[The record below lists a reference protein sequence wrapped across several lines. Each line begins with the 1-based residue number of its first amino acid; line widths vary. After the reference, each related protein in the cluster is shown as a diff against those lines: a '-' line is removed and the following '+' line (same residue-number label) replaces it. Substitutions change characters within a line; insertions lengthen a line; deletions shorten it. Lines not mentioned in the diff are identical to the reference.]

1 MALHPMLRN
10 LQVLPAAWLCAV
22 AMAADRYGC
31 EVPIRVAY
39 TRNLV
44 FFHDDGGGI
53 DADLIAELARRSGCR
68 FEASVRPRDETW
80 RMLESGDLE
89 MGTSGVATP
98 QRRAFTYL
106 LPYVYLRN
114 KLIVPA
120 ELGNLQSLED
130 FHDMPGARVGV
141 IAGYRHGPY
150 IDAMLRILRGEGRV
164 VEFHDDT
171 ARFTA
176 LLNGGVEGVIGHEL
190 NLEGA
195 LINRLERE
203 RFRVV
208 DVMSGPATPHHLML
222 SRKRFTAAQ
231 SAEWMRLMEALW
243 LDGSLARIMQRNTSP
258 AMATE
263 LLDSGYRY
271 GSTDRGW

>member
-53 DADLIAELARRSGCR
+53 DAELIAELARRSGCR
-68 FEASVRPRDETW
+68 FEASVRPRDEIW

-130 FHDMPGARVGV
+130 FHDMPGARIGV

>member
-1 MALHPMLRN
+1 MALHSMLRN

-31 EVPIRVAY
+31 EVPVRVAY

-44 FFHDDGGGI
+44 FFHDDGSGI

-68 FEASVRPRDETW
+68 FEASVRPRDEIW

-98 QRRAFTYL
+98 RRRTFTYL

-114 KLIVPA
+114 KLIVPE
-120 ELGNLQSLED
+120 ELGDVQSLED
-130 FHDMPGARVGV
+130 FHDVPGARIGV

-171 ARFTA
+171 TRFTA
-176 LLNGGVEGVIGHEL
+176 LLNGEVEAAIGHEL

-195 LINRLERE
+195 VSHRRERE
-203 RFRVV
+203 RFRVM
-208 DVMSGPATPHHLML
+208 DVMRGPATPHHLML
-222 SRKRFTAAQ
+222 SRKRFTPAQ
-231 SAEWMRLMEALW
+231 SAEWLRLIEAMW

-258 AMATE
+258 EMATE

>member
-1 MALHPMLRN
+1 MALPPMLRT

-22 AMAADRYGC
+22 AMSADRYGC
-31 EVPIRVAY
+31 EAPIRVAY

-44 FFHDDGGGI
+44 FFHEDGSGI
-53 DADLIAELARRSGCR
+53 DTDLIAELARRSGCR
-68 FEASVRPRDETW
+68 FEASVRPRDEIW
-80 RMLESGDLE
+80 RMLESGELE

-98 QRRAFTYL
+98 QRRTFTYL

-114 KLIVPA
+114 KLIVPV
-120 ELGNLQSLED
+120 ELGDMQSLED
-130 FHDMPGARVGV
+130 FHDMPGARIGV

-150 IDAMLRILRGEGRV
+150 IEAMLRILRGEGRV
-164 VEFHDDT
+164 VEFRDDT
-171 ARFTA
+171 TRFNA
-176 LLNGGVEGVIGHEL
+176 LLNGNVEAVIGHEL
-190 NLEGA
+190 NLAGA
-195 LINRLERE
+195 VANRRERE

-208 DVMSGPATPHHLML
+208 DVIRGPATPHHLML
-222 SRKRFTAAQ
+222 SRKRFTPAQ
-231 SAEWMRLMEALW
+231 SAAWLRLIEAMR
-243 LDGSLARIMQRNTSP
+243 LDGSLAGIMQRNTSP